1 MPASLNLGTSQSLR
15 KIQREHLN
23 SIEGHCFGN
32 IMDSLVSAPKGL
44 KGKPRVLEAAE
55 YMTSM
60 YRINIINE
68 ES

>member
-1 MPASLNLGTSQSLR
+1 MPDSLNLCTSQSLQ

-44 KGKPRVLEAAE
+44 KGKSRVLEVAE

-68 ES
+68 

>member
-1 MPASLNLGTSQSLR
+1 M

-23 SIEGHCFGN
+23 SLEGHCFGN

-44 KGKPRVLEAAE
+44 KGKSRVLEVAE

-68 ES
+68 